1 MRIKLTQTYIF
12 CLRCVAK
19 FFRYPECV
27 ASEKRLRTT
36 GFNSTDLD
44 LLALNFTNLVKQ
56 FEDNAKSYRTIREND
71 NKCNWYTPD
80 LRVLKSQYMSNSDI
94 SVRKRLRNQYVAA
107 IRRAKRRYQRQFIVK
122 HKNSGGVWKLLR
134 KNEQPPLQ
142 SIKIDGVTTEDKS
155 IIAEEFKKTFTSKII
170 KLRKSPNIDRIS
182 EHLGEIKSWD
192 LRSCTE
198 EEVAF
203 CIDAL
208 KLRG

>member
-1 MRIKLTQTYIF
+1 
-12 CLRCVAK
+12 
-19 FFRYPECV
+19 
-27 ASEKRLRTT
+27 
-36 GFNSTDLD
+36 
-44 LLALNFTNLVKQ
+44 
-56 FEDNAKSYRTIREND
+56 
-71 NKCNWYTPD
+71 
-80 LRVLKSQYMSNSDI
+80 MS
-94 SVRKRLRNQYVAA
+94 LQYVE
-107 IRRAKRRYQRQFIVK
+107 RNVDTKD
-122 HKNSGGVWKLLR
+122 NSGGVWKLLR